1 MLVGEQDIALGE
13 CSGMTP
19 ETYCSAT
26 SRVAADSGRTLVRDK
41 LDRRRRCPGR
51 RAVRRHLVLELIVEA
66 RPMHPFKGFV
76 IVAVQFNGPP
86 AADAYRKVLTVCRA
100 AHRRNGASGLPIE
113 PESDLHN
120 PSEEAP
126 DERVPL
132 ELLISLALTTQVERS
147 MFPIQASGS
156 TAAPVF
162 RNVT

>member
-1 MLVGEQDIALGE
+1 MLPVGWLRTRVERSCGTSWIAAGDV
-13 CSGMTP
+13 
-19 ETYCSAT
+19 
-26 SRVAADSGRTLVRDK
+26 RVAALSG
-41 LDRRRRCPGR
+41 
-51 RAVRRHLVLELIVEA
+51 HLVLELIVEA

-76 IVAVQFNGPP
+76 IVAVPFNGPP

-113 PESDLHN
+113 PESDLHD